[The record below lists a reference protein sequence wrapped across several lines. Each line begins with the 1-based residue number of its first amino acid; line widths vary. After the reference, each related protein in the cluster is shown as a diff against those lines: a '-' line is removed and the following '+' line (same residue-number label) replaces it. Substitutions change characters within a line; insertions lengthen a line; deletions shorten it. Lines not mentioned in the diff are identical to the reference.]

1 VRPPR
6 PVSVGECLA
15 WLVLQTLL
23 LMPMVLGQGVVEL
36 LSASPLGVV
45 LLQGVLAVLIGS
57 LMVRNLV
64 LLWRAPAHGAS
75 KGTATPMLAVGV
87 LFMVMSSGPLL
98 EGQRV
103 STKPMGVGV
112 LFVGLTLVFL
122 GVRDVLRVRARRSAE
137 PAG

>member
-45 LLQGVLAVLIGS
+45 L
-57 LMVRNLV
+57 RNLV